1 VLSIYL
7 NFYNSCD
14 GLNGLKSITFL
25 ALMQFCERL
34 ERLDIMI
41 EKMRLIHRDSAG
53 WKMTTEE
60 KRHLLKEVSHALDR
74 VNDPQAFNVTKHF
87 LSDFTAQQSAELE
100 KEAHRCVILA
110 VKARDMITFEELRD
124 IPAINHM
131 QNVSQFIVL
140 TLTFSPTKRCK
151 NSCHF

>member
-1 VLSIYL
+1 
-7 NFYNSCD
+7 
-14 GLNGLKSITFL
+14 
-25 ALMQFCERL
+25 MQFCERL

-131 QNVSQFIVL
+131 QNSNKEMQEFLSLLIDSDAKGFKKDL
-140 TLTFSPTKRCK
+140 QKFATLMK
-151 NSCHF
+151 NENLS